1 MIEDRR
7 VINDCLA
14 AAESSTDSADVH
26 SSGGSS
32 SVVLIPCTL
41 SLIQICQLFIFTP
54 PISILG
60 EEWSPFCM
68 FCNLPAS
75 QPWSQVVTSV
85 SKSTHALLKAKSD
98 LKNMRD
104 SLKAMFHSQMSR
116 LDDFIKQATMELKDA
131 CSKSVDRSTA
141 NLNALIAERQNE
153 LATLK
158 DRQDESSKDDSS
170 TSNASTCKQIFVGG
184 ILPKTNC
191 MELRKYFSHYGTVE
205 HAYISPYKLFGSV
218 TFESEESVRKAI
230 SQPEHFICGRRVTV
244 EEYIPKKSLPVLE
257 PQPYKKE
264 SPSTHPWEAQKVFIG
279 GISTESTIATVRSAL
294 SRLGPI
300 EKIEMVP
307 QQGFAIVVFKEPE
320 TAKLAIST
328 RWYTVDGKR
337 VEMLPYV
344 PDKKTRDALARVT
357 SSPQLMRQITP
368 TPVLPP
374 EKQTTVFVGGISW
387 ETTVDS
393 LKSALSKLGPVQK
406 VTLPPTRGFAIVVF
420 AHPET
425 AESAIATHW
434 HLIDNKKVEL
444 LPFIPNRAT
453 KLKTLDSGVANS
465 NARKLIIRGLDE
477 GTTYTALRNYFINYG
492 AIDYVSATDTGSWVL
507 FKNAESVDLV
517 LSTQPHLIRG
527 KKVEDFRPLHSR
539 AKYNYAI
546 SGCHELDVVLNQILE
561 YIIDDYVRCWYAQ
574 LTSESEFP
582 GQLHAAMA
590 QLAGEVAKR
599 AQRIDWVPFM
609 IEGIP
614 NMVIEHLRIHR
625 RSLER
630 RSLSNAED
638 PLKLFFDEEYEMEK
652 PICREDICTSRAKE
666 LNHLRR
672 VTDVFLFAIMP
683 EDDYRIVAVRYL
695 IKEIL
700 VNGVLLPAVNIL
712 ADSDFVNQSI
722 IKLCNESAFASP
734 YFIQSLRMSTRED
747 ELQTV
752 KERIEI
758 FAAKLRGRD
767 SGGDDGSTTPNDRNS
782 CHTEFIPIQTS
793 LFQAEGNS
801 GRGRN
806 CVRVSPQQS
815 FCAEHLGDTVY
826 RATNLCESDSP
837 EAMVTT
843 IHAGVLINFF
853 EPKLLYRHRKKAE
866 LLVPFCLFFMPID
879 AMVKAQLNSLNFLE
893 NICDSQITE
902 IKRGPS
908 RMPGHLM
915 DAMAS
920 GADVLSHT
928 MVDFTFD
935 DVMANNIA
943 VSNFLEF
950 LTSINEQ
957 SLLSLYLNCV
967 AYRVNSEEL
976 MSSIT
981 SSTTDATTAPST
993 TVSNVISDEGDEF
1006 GNALGW
1012 NESTEQVERLEVEQH
1027 VMSAQDRETME
1038 GIRAFGVSMC
1048 NLVMKILPQVPEATV
1063 QQCLRSLTTPLES
1076 IDPTVFVDVEEELIR
1091 LLSSEQCFGAFKKSP
1106 FYARAVEEL
1115 EVSDLTESPRRF
1127 AANNGE
1133 EVPDTTCSS
1142 SISSSSSPILS
1153 RAASSAV
1160 FSASSNSSQGAQ
1172 SQFYSSSS
1180 PSSFYADSYSVNVLS
1195 GEMVR
1200 DGYVVYT
1207 LEVTYLS
1214 SVSGRRS
1221 VWRTYRRYSQFD
1233 DLHSCIIEQCGRIPT
1248 LKLPSKKSF
1257 SNISLEFIEKRRLE
1271 LDEYLKVL
1279 CSIDASGKYPKLH
1292 PILTSFLQPEKWERR
1307 KALHPGVSSLMNPL
1321 KAMGSAI
1328 ISVPDSLF
1336 DGFSKMI
1343 SRRQPSDRSD
1353 VNGNAQT
1360 TTAATSSTNS
1370 RFSTSSDTYT
1380 SNLFILD
1387 QTDSDNIPFRLL
1399 FMLVDEVFSLQRKT
1413 QLFRR
1418 GALTILRNIV
1428 QTFFGDIMNRRIV
1441 EKAKHLISAKKIAT
1455 YAEMFRDVVWPNGSQ
1470 VNGRSGNGDTEEPPI
1485 RDEAMK
1491 LRTRV
1496 LCRAVM
1502 FGSVAEELASY
1513 LGVET
1518 TREGVQRVF
1527 DLLQQPCLNRRLVHC
1542 LLEGVTRLLLPEYA
1556 DQLNDIYAQDNCRST

>member
-1 MIEDRR
+1 MPTVR
-7 VINDCLA
+7 NLA
-14 AAESSTDSADVH
+14 
-26 SSGGSS
+26 
-32 SVVLIPCTL
+32 VL
-41 SLIQICQLFIFTP
+41 
-54 PISILG
+54 
-60 EEWSPFCM
+60 
-68 FCNLPAS
+68 A
-75 QPWSQVVTSV
+75 
-85 SKSTHALLKAKSD
+85 
-98 LKNMRD
+98 
-104 SLKAMFHSQMSR
+104 
-116 LDDFIKQATMELKDA
+116 
-131 CSKSVDRSTA
+131 
-141 NLNALIAERQNE
+141 
-153 LATLK
+153 
-158 DRQDESSKDDSS
+158 
-170 TSNASTCKQIFVGG
+170 
-184 ILPKTNC
+184 
-191 MELRKYFSHYGTVE
+191 
-205 HAYISPYKLFGSV
+205 LFGSLLAYGV
-218 TFESEESVRKAI
+218 GVFIYV
-230 SQPEHFICGRRVTV
+230 ICGFLSFAAGFLLFLPDTHWV
-244 EEYIPKKSLPVLE
+244 SL
-257 PQPYKKE
+257 K
-264 SPSTHPWEAQKVFIG
+264 QKV
-279 GISTESTIATVRSAL
+279 
-294 SRLGPI
+294 
-300 EKIEMVP
+300 
-307 QQGFAIVVFKEPE
+307 
-320 TAKLAIST
+320 
-328 RWYTVDGKR
+328 
-337 VEMLPYV
+337 
-344 PDKKTRDALARVT
+344 
-357 SSPQLMRQITP
+357 
-368 TPVLPP
+368 PV
-374 EKQTTVFVGGISW
+374 S
-387 ETTVDS
+387 
-393 LKSALSKLGPVQK
+393 
-406 VTLPPTRGFAIVVF
+406 
-420 AHPET
+420 
-425 AESAIATHW
+425 
-434 HLIDNKKVEL
+434 
-444 LPFIPNRAT
+444 
-453 KLKTLDSGVANS
+453 
-465 NARKLIIRGLDE
+465 RGLVE
-477 GTTYTALRNYFINYG
+477 
-492 AIDYVSATDTGSWVL
+492 
-507 FKNAESVDLV
+507 
-517 LSTQPHLIRG
+517 
-527 KKVEDFRPLHSR
+527 VEDFRPLHSR

-546 SGCHELDVVLNQILE
+546 SGCHELDVVLNQVGRLIPLHNVGLQILE

-767 SGGDDGSTTPNDRNS
+767 SGGDD
-782 CHTEFIPIQTS
+782 
-793 LFQAEGNS
+793 
-801 GRGRN
+801 
-806 CVRVSPQQS
+806 
-815 FCAEHLGDTVY
+815 
-826 RATNLCESDSP
+826 
-837 EAMVTT
+837 
-843 IHAGVLINFF
+843 
-853 EPKLLYRHRKKAE
+853 
-866 LLVPFCLFFMPID
+866 D

-908 RMPGHLM
+908 RMPGHLASRRQQQKM

-1012 NESTEQVERLEVEQH
+1012 NESTEPVERLEVEQH